1 MFSIDVDDLSIL
13 VVTGECARLKGN
25 LGQFAGRRVLRGLD
39 DFLAH
44 RSS

>member
-13 VVTGECARLKGN
+13 VVTGECARLKANPGR
-25 LGQFAGRRVLRGLD
+25 FAGRRVLRGLD
-39 DFLAH
+39 DFLPH